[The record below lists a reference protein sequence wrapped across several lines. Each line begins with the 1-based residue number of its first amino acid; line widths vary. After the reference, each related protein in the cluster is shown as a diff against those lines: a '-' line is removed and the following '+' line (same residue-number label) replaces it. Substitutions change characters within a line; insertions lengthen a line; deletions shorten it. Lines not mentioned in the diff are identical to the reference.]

1 MAVRTRIVI
10 ADDHPMVRQALAE
23 AARKGAAGPEIAEA
37 QSLAEALA
45 AIAAPAADLLMLDL
59 RMPGME
65 GLAGLARIRTEHPAI
80 PVIVVSALDDAA
92 TRRNVAALGAAGFLS
107 KSEPLAVIARA
118 IAAVLDGELWLEE
131 PESAPAAGASGT
143 ARLTPQQ
150 LRVLALLA
158 EGRPNKE
165 IAFEMSITE
174 ATVKAHVTAI
184 LQKLGVRTRVQ
195 AVIAARQLGL
205 SGDAA

>member
-1 MAVRTRIVI
+1 MPGRTRIVI

-23 AARKGAAGPEIAEA
+23 AARKGVGEPEIVEA
-37 QSLAEALA
+37 QSLDEALA
-45 AIAAPAADLLMLDL
+45 AIAASAADLLMLDL

-65 GLAGLARIRTEHPAI
+65 GLAGLARIRAEHPAT

-92 TRRNVAALGAAGFLS
+92 TQRNVAALGAAGFLS
-107 KSEPLAVIARA
+107 KSEPLAVIAQA
-118 IAAVLDGELWLEE
+118 IATVLEGELWLAD
-131 PESAPAAGASGT
+131 PGAAGEPGAAEI

-158 EGRPNKE
+158 EGRANKQ
-165 IAFEMSITE
+165 IAHEMSITE

-205 SGDAA
+205 SSGAA

>member
-1 MAVRTRIVI
+1 MAGRTRIVI

-23 AARKGAAGPEIAEA
+23 AARKGVAEPEIVEA

-45 AIAAPAADLLMLDL
+45 VIAAPAADLLMLDL
-59 RMPGME
+59 RMPGMD
-65 GLAGLARIRTEHPAI
+65 GLAGLARIRAEHPAI

-92 TRRNVAALGAAGFLS
+92 TQRNVAALGAAGFLS

-118 IAAVLDGELWLEE
+118 IATVLEGELWLAE
-131 PESAPAAGASGT
+131 PGPADGPRPAEVS
-143 ARLTPQQ
+143 RLTPQQ

-158 EGRPNKE
+158 EGRLNKQ
-165 IAFEMSITE
+165 IAHEMSITE

-184 LQKLGVRTRVQ
+184 LHKLGVRTRVQ

-205 SGDAA
+205 SAGAA

>member
-1 MAVRTRIVI
+1 MAARTRIVI

-23 AARKGAAGPEIAEA
+23 AARKGVAEPEIAEA
-37 QSLAEALA
+37 QSLDEALA

-65 GLAGLARIRTEHPAI
+65 GLAGLARIRAEHPAI
-80 PVIVVSALDDAA
+80 PVIVVSALDDPS

-107 KSEPLAVIARA
+107 KSEPLAVIAEA
-118 IAAVLDGELWLEE
+118 IATVLEGELWLPE
-131 PESAPAAGASGT
+131 PGPVAPEAPEI

-158 EGRPNKE
+158 EGRANKQ
-165 IAFEMSITE
+165 IAHEMSITE

-205 SGDAA
+205 SGGPA

>member
-1 MAVRTRIVI
+1 MARTRIVI
-10 ADDHPMVRQALAE
+10 ADDHPMVRQALTE
-23 AARKGAAGPEIAEA
+23 AARKGVAEPVIAEA
-37 QSLAEALA
+37 QSLDEAIA
-45 AIAAPAADLLMLDL
+45 AIAAPPADLLMLDL

-65 GLAGLARIRTEHPAI
+65 GLAGLARIRAEHPAT

-92 TRRNVAALGAAGFLS
+92 TRRSVAALGAAGFLS

-118 IAAVLDGELWLEE
+118 IATVLEGGLWLAE
-131 PESAPAAGASGT
+131 PGPGDDGGAS
-143 ARLTPQQ
+143 AISRLTPQQ

-158 EGRPNKE
+158 EGRANKQ
-165 IAFEMSITE
+165 IAHEMSITE

-195 AVIAARQLGL
+195 AAIAARELGL
-205 SGDAA
+205 SAGGAA